1 MRICTLIQFVIYDYF
16 KSAETDSSNQY
27 NDLGAK
33 CDFLK
38 NRIAGELDVA
48 VLAGAQLNR
57 EDRVADSDKLERYA
71 SVSAKWRKKTADEMA
86 NDGKECG
93 NYAFHIA
100 LNRLGEGMFEDEY
113 IDFKFSGA
121 QMRIEEAKQ
130 HEEQQVPY

>member
-1 MRICTLIQFVIYDYF
+1 MTIF

-27 NDLGAK
+27 NDLGAE

-86 NDGKECG
+86 NDGKECRKLC
-93 NYAFHIA
+93 I
-100 LNRLGEGMFEDEY
+100 
-113 IDFKFSGA
+113 
-121 QMRIEEAKQ
+121 
-130 HEEQQVPY
+130 PYCP